1 MLISNNVTRMQNIDK
16 RIKILKYLKN
26 NLISNTYL
34 FINLYE
40 PCTVVKAGNDMDKWA
55 VTLAFSLILFLK
67 DTELLQPSNV

>member
-1 MLISNNVTRMQNIDK
+1 MQNIDK

-40 PCTVVKAGNDMDKWA
+40 PYTVVKAGNDMDKKIK
-55 VTLAFSLILFLK
+55 VGVDFSFFFDSI
-67 DTELLQPSNV
+67 P

>member
-40 PCTVVKAGNDMDKWA
+40 PYTVVKASNDMDKKIK
-55 VTLAFSLILFLK
+55 VGVDFSFFFDSI
-67 DTELLQPSNV
+67 S